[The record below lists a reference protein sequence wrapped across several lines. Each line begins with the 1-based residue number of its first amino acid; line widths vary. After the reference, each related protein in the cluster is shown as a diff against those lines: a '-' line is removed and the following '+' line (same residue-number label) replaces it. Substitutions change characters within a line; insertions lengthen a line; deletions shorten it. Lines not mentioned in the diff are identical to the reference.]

1 MQIDFLRYGSH
12 VEPVEEFGL
21 VDPDDREG
29 KKKAYVSYD
38 KDEEWNATV
47 RSNGRDDYSFI
58 PVDNNIPVYRHENGR
73 YETESLCDAM
83 LLTDNTLCFV
93 ELKNQ
98 RAAFLSKAV
107 SQLENTI
114 SLFRENHDESCFQF
128 RKAYVC
134 NIGRPGFNISYKNV
148 ISGFYKRNRIP
159 LRIDT
164 TIECR

>member
-73 YETESLCDAM
+73 
-83 LLTDNTLCFV
+83 
-93 ELKNQ
+93 
-98 RAAFLSKAV
+98 
-107 SQLENTI
+107 
-114 SLFRENHDESCFQF
+114 
-128 RKAYVC
+128 
-134 NIGRPGFNISYKNV
+134 
-148 ISGFYKRNRIP
+148 
-159 LRIDT
+159 
-164 TIECR
+164 